1 MIGPDK
7 EERIELSVVLVVY
20 WVTSEKLLNL
30 MHQKHFR
37 IAIEIGDRAGE
48 GGAYENLGTAY
59 QSLGDH

>member
-7 EERIELSVVLVVY
+7 EERMELSVVLVVH

-30 MHQKHFR
+30 MHEKHFK

-48 GGAYENLGTAY
+48 GGAYGNLATAY

>member
-7 EERIELSVVLVVY
+7 EERMELSVVLVVHR
-20 WVTSEKLLNL
+20 VTSEKLLNL
-30 MHQKHFR
+30 MHEKHFK

-48 GGAYENLGTAY
+48 RGGYGNLGSAY